1 MCGESVNQPL
11 RNPRAVLVSL
21 SPRRRRLV
29 GLVVS
34 RVETAAV
41 DTPESLDSPLS
52 TDPHALVAS
61 LALEKLEAA
70 RLLHDPNDLIM
81 CFDTVVVA
89 AGRILGKPA
98 DRDDARRMLRD
109 LSGSTHQVLTAMAL
123 GIPDRDD
130 PVIEVVE
137 TDVLMNELDES
148 AIDSWLA
155 SDEPLGCAG
164 AYNIEGQIASVGDG
178 ECFQNVAGFPLCHV
192 YRVLRAHPSLA
203 ESLGANRPIA
213 ACDALLD
220 RRCLLGP
227 RLLDADGSA
236 G

>member
-1 MCGESVNQPL
+1 MNRPL
-11 RNPRAVLVSL
+11 RYPRAVLVSL
-21 SPRRRRLV
+21 SPRRRRLI

-34 RVETAAV
+34 GVETAAV

-52 TDPHALVAS
+52 ANPHALVAS
-61 LALEKLEAA
+61 LALEKLGAA
-70 RLLHDPNDLIM
+70 RPLHDSNDLVM

-89 AGRILGKPA
+89 AGRILGKPV
-98 DRDDARRMLRD
+98 DRDDARRMLRG

-123 GIPDRDD
+123 GIPGRDD
-130 PVIEVVE
+130 PFVEVVE
-137 TDVLMNELDES
+137 TDVVMNELDKT
-148 AIDSWLA
+148 AIDSWLE

-164 AYNIEGQIASVGDG
+164 AYNIEGQIASVSDD
-178 ECFQNVAGFPLCHV
+178 ECFQNVAGLPLCHL
-192 YRVLRAHPSLA
+192 YRILRAHPSLA
-203 ESLGANRPIA
+203 ESLGVNRPVA

-227 RLLDADGSA
+227 RLLDVEGSA